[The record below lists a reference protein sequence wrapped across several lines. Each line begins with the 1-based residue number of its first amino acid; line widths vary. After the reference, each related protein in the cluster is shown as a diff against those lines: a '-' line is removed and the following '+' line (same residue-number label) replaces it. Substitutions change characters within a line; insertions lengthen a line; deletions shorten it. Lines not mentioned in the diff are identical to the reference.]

1 MNTIEQF
8 AKAFEAWEN
17 DYRTNPQEYMTP
29 EQALELGVSELS
41 AQRASY
47 FYQLMQEFE

>member
-1 MNTIEQF
+1 MRIIDYY
-8 AKAFEAWEN
+8 AKAFEDWEN
-17 DYRTNPQEYMTP
+17 DYRTNPQEYLTA